1 MRFMHTHTPSS
12 IRPNALRVCAISVVL
27 MTTACDPAA
36 PAPTP
41 TPPSAPSNV
50 TTSESTPP
58 AAVAKTEPTATE
70 TPVVAAS
77 DEMKIMS
84 EKWENGKLKYWNEMR
99 RDEKGKWQKN
109 GLGRAFYFEGQM
121 EREGMY
127 KNGKRVGKW
136 RYFDEHGKE
145 IGGEDRGPNGEIPGT
160 R

>member
-1 MRFMHTHTPSS
+1 MRLMHTPAPRLNLRNAFISS
-12 IRPNALRVCAISVVL
+12 AFGTVL
-27 MTTACDPAA
+27 MTTACDRVA

-41 TPPSAPSNV
+41 PIAPTSV
-50 TTSESTPP
+50 TTGESVPP
-58 AAVAKTEPTATE
+58 VAVVKTEPAATE
-70 TPVVAAS
+70 TPVVAAN
-77 DEMKIMS
+77 DEVKIMS

-121 EREGMY
+121 EREGSY

-136 RYFDEHGKE
+136 RYFDAQGKE